1 MTIEGGGISVYDKEL
16 ASGPQGVNQPDNQ
29 TVNPQDLKKVA
40 GAY

>member
-1 MTIEGGGISVYDKEL
+1 MTIEGGGGGFQSTIKSWPE
-16 ASGPQGVNQPDNQ
+16 GGNQPDNQ